1 MPSKKQSRRL
11 RQNLKQFSQKRV
23 DVSKYIKDFYVEN
36 GLAYISCNVSGY
48 YDIIDRYSVDGY
60 EWLSEPFTRFVETN
74 AIYVP
79 TEYPIVLEIC
89 GHHFSRREKQKIEE
103 AVADYYALKMGD
115 TQLAL
120 EANTSKSLI
129 LLIFGIIFTIILFM
143 IGNSLSDTMYEAI
156 ALFFWFFLW
165 EFFDCAWFERRDL
178 REAKTDAAQMASIKV
193 IFKEVF
199 TDDPVP
205 DEEEILDEIFEEEVL
220 EP

>member
-1 MPSKKQSRRL
+1 MASKKQSRRL

-60 EWLSEPFTRFVETN
+60 EWLSEPFARFVESN

-89 GHHFSRREKQKIEE
+89 GHHFSKREKQKIEE
-103 AVADYYALKMGD
+103 AIADYYALKMGD

-120 EANTSKSLI
+120 ENNTSKSML
-129 LLIFGIIFTIILFM
+129 LLIFGVLFTVVLFLM
-143 IGNSLSDTMYEAI
+143 GNRLTTTMYEAI
-156 ALFFWFFLW
+156 ALFFSFFLW
-165 EFFDCAWFERRDL
+165 EFLDTAWFERNVL

-193 IFKEVF
+193 IYKEF
-199 TDDPVP
+199 FYDSPVA